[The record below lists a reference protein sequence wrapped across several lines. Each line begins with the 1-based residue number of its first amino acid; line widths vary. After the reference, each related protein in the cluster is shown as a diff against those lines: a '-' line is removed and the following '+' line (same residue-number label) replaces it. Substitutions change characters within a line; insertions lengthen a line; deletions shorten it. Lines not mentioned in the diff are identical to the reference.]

1 VGSENL
7 EQFGAPELKDFLTE
21 LAVKGEVAASTQNH
35 ALSGVMFFYQRIK
48 GRELEFIDAVKAKRP
63 QHLPLV
69 LSRGFLVESQVL
81 GSWLG
86 GNLKAGSGKREAGI
100 LLIGIL
106 TNLAASRGEGI
117 VLGWKLIGRASGS

>member
-86 GNLKAGSGKREAGI
+86 GNLKAGSGKREAG
-100 LLIGIL
+100 
-106 TNLAASRGEGI
+106 
-117 VLGWKLIGRASGS
+117 SGKREFC